1 MVRKLNT
8 TTPQGIPMPS
18 LQTLLPAPALV
29 PAMINHGTET
39 RRKEAIVYHLYPHS
53 FCDGNGDGMGDL
65 KGILDKLYYL
75 QSLGADLVKLL
86 PDPLVAKTRE
96 QEHQWIFEFGSREE
110 LDKLTRQLK
119 QRGISLE
126 IAPSQPDSSG
136 AWNLPDTAHSM
147 VHMMAQWHDD
157 DPTLSC
163 RAAKMLLTW
172 KLSQPGLVQLHQGD
186 EIGAEPVFAAMP
198 WTAANNTQ
206 PQFPATNVAG
216 QDMDPASVLN
226 HCRKMVEL
234 RKNEPALAQGK
245 FTAMRTQ
252 NPAVQAYTR
261 TMQQHSLLVL
271 LNLTPHPAPFNL
283 QLDLSKSELL
293 ISNYYT
299 LNEAS
304 RLRPYEA
311 SIYWL

>member
-8 TTPQGIPMPS
+8 TTPQGIRMPNLHS
-18 LQTLLPAPALV
+18 LLPASAL
-29 PAMINHGTET
+29 ASNMITNVMDT
-39 RRKEAIVYHLYPHS
+39 RRKEAVAYNLYPHS
-53 FCDGNGDGMGDL
+53 FCDGNGDGKCDL
-65 KGILDKLYYL
+65 KGILDKLDYL
-75 QSLGADLVKLL
+75 QSLGADLIKLF
-86 PDPLVAKTRE
+86 PDPLSGKTWV
-96 QEHQWIFEFGSREE
+96 QAHQWIFEFGSRED

-119 QRGISLE
+119 QRGICLE

-136 AWNLPDTAHSM
+136 VWKMPDITHSM
-147 VHMMAQWHDD
+147 AHMMAQWYVD

-172 KLSQPGLVQLHQGD
+172 KLSQPGLVQVHQGD

-198 WTAANNTQ
+198 WAASNNARL
-206 PQFPATNVAG
+206 QFPAAHVAG
-216 QDMDPASVLN
+216 QELDPASVLN

-234 RKNEPALAQGK
+234 RKNEPAMAHGK
-245 FTAMRTQ
+245 LMVIQAL
-252 NPAVQAYTR
+252 NPAVQAYIR
-261 TMQQHSLLVL
+261 TTQHHSLLVL
-271 LNLTPHPAPFNL
+271 LNLTPHPAPFTL
-283 QLDLSKSELL
+283 ELDLSKSELL

-311 SIYWL
+311 TIYWL

>member
-1 MVRKLNT
+1 MVRKLYT

-18 LQTLLPAPALV
+18 LQTLLPAPAIV
-29 PAMINHGTET
+29 SNIITNGTEAK
-39 RRKEAIVYHLYPHS
+39 RKQAVVYHLYPHS
-53 FCDGNGDGMGDL
+53 FCDGNGDGLGDL
-65 KGILDKLYYL
+65 KGILDKLDYL
-75 QSLGADLVKLL
+75 QSLGVDLVKLL
-86 PDPLVAKTRE
+86 PDPLLAKTRE
-96 QEHQWIFEFGSREE
+96 QAHQWIFEFGSRED

-119 QRGISLE
+119 HRGIQLE
-126 IAPSQPDSSG
+126 IAPSQSDSSG
-136 AWNLPDTAHSM
+136 AWKMPDTAHSM
-147 VHMMAQWHDD
+147 AHMMAQWHDD
-157 DPTLSC
+157 DPALSC

-198 WTAANNTQ
+198 WAVANNAQ
-206 PQFPATNVAG
+206 QQFPAAHVAG
-216 QDMDPASVLN
+216 QDLDPASVLN

-234 RKNEPALAQGK
+234 RKNEPAMAQGK
-245 FTAMRTQ
+245 FTAIQTQ

-261 TMQQHSLLVL
+261 TMHQHSLLVL
-271 LNLTPHPAPFNL
+271 LNLTPHPAPFAL